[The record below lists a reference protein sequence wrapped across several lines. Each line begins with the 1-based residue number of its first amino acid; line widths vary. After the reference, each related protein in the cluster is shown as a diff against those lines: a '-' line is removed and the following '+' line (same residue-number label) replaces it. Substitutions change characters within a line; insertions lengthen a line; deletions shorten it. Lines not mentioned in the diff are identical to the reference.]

1 MHSPLASE
9 TEAQRAHCDSIP
21 PHEEWYRSTP
31 IASGVRDPHR
41 MIRCLKQRP
50 LLLASTP
57 TDGRNQCPCT
67 YFDLPKELM
76 ATLGCLSHYGYKGL
90 SERMLGRDEVF
101 VSASE
106 SIQIAIVWEC
116 SELSPWPSIA
126 SAARED
132 KIPRHVNVDA
142 QPSCHQRM
150 RKEVI
155 NIDCFRR
162 VQGCEADWPE
172 AVEAVSLLIA
182 V

>member
-1 MHSPLASE
+1 
-9 TEAQRAHCDSIP
+9 
-21 PHEEWYRSTP
+21 
-31 IASGVRDPHR
+31 
-41 MIRCLKQRP
+41 MIRCLKHRP

-142 QPSCHQRM
+142 QPSCIWQMIAGIRPWA
-150 RKEVI
+150 RSL
-155 NIDCFRR
+155 R
-162 VQGCEADWPE
+162 EAREPVPLFLAGSRASTWIFTASAMGDAFCLTWSTRLGGGTR
-172 AVEAVSLLIA
+172 SLD
-182 V
+182 